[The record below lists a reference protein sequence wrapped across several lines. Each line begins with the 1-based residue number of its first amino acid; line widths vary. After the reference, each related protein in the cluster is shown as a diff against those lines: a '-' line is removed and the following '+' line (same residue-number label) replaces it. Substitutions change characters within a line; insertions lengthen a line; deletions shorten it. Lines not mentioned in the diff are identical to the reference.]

1 MTAAND
7 ATITIRVPTETR
19 TRLAA
24 LATLLSAQIAGV
36 EVPESAAIR
45 AALLRGLDALEAEL
59 GGKGKR

>member
-1 MTAAND
+1 MNASND
-7 ATITIRVPTETR
+7 ATITLRVPTELR

-36 EVPESAAIR
+36 EVPESSAIR
-45 AALLRGLDALEAEL
+45 AALVRGCDALEAEL